1 VEELSMDKPTEEEFV
16 NRYVGYVHRKVA
28 RDLYR
33 AMYPTVMHT
42 NGPTPVLV
50 EASHL
55 MHLLNGAPT
64 YSQSDA
70 KGNP

>member
-1 VEELSMDKPTEEEFV
+1 MDKPTEEEFV

-33 AMYPTVMHT
+33 ATYPAGMHT
-42 NGPTPVLV
+42 NGPCYVRV

-64 YSQSDA
+64 YSTPSGET
-70 KGNP
+70 KP

>member
-1 VEELSMDKPTEEEFV
+1 MPEKTEQEFIDQ
-16 NRYVGYVHRKVA
+16 YVGYVHRKVA

-33 AMYPTVMHT
+33 AMHPVGMHA
-42 NGPTPVLV
+42 NGPCRVLV

-64 YSQSDA
+64 YSTSA
-70 KGNP
+70 KEVGK